1 MKNKNYVLPFSCDR
15 ITMKRLAIGFTVAIT
30 FLCAS
35 LVFGQA
41 PTIDIFKAQGLQR
54 NASPQG
60 RKANNAELK
69 KARLQKKV
77 KFRLAPGLEADMT
90 ESDIFT
96 SDFYVYSNTG
106 KLKAVKKGKHYF
118 DDHKF
123 GAVSI
128 TDDNQVSGTM
138 NQMAISQDG
147 FQIDTII
154 RQVFETGEAPILP
167 ANQTGPLLDVPSA
180 TPAPFVVSC
189 KQVRFFLEVTY
200 PYYLASGG
208 TVQGVVDNVSGWFA
222 QVASIYLRE
231 GIVIKIQ
238 SIKVNQV
245 HDAYSK
251 ITSSSAMLLSFAET
265 EGVKAEA
272 KNYDL
277 GALIDLN
284 TPGRAFGGIAYV
296 NGINYAPAKY
306 SSMGVD
312 VTYKP
317 AASYSWTVG
326 CAAHEF
332 GHNLGSKHT
341 QWCGWDLGG
350 GVIGAIDGCAQSEKN
365 NGIQCTNIPRACIVG
380 TIMSYCHICWPGSI
394 DLNLGFGPLPGAAIR
409 AGLAASNVPCVGN
422 PPSPCSLWTYSPWS
436 TCTNGT
442 QTRTAT
448 GTPTG
453 CTGTAPLALTQSCSS
468 PCSII
473 YSDFGPCQPNGTQ
486 IRTEVSRSPNG
497 CTGTP
502 LLSQSC
508 IYTPPPVAT
517 LKMSVKG
524 VPYNGFY
531 LYDSVNVYD
540 GNTSNRY
547 LTKGECTVA
556 FTYSA
561 PVYKDALVIYSGY
574 YVNNVWKDFN
584 NKLTLTIDGVPF
596 TIGAFKP
603 ESELKIP
610 VKRTGRVF
618 VIKTNGMLNGAQD
631 KCSRLREIQLK

>member
-15 ITMKRLAIGFTVAIT
+15 ITMKRLAIGFAVAIAL
-30 FLCAS
+30 LCAS

-41 PTIDIFKAQGLQR
+41 PTIDIFKSEGLQR

-77 KFRLAPGLEADMT
+77 KFRLAQGLEADMT
-90 ESDIFT
+90 ETEIFT
-96 SDFYVYSNTG
+96 PDFYVYTNKG
-106 KLKAVKKGKHYF
+106 KRKAIKKGKHYF

-138 NQMAISQDG
+138 NRMAIGQDG

-154 RQVFETGEAPILP
+154 PQPFETGESPILP
-167 ANQTGPLLDVPSA
+167 VNQTGLIMELPSA
-180 TPAPFVVSC
+180 TPEPFVVSC

-208 TVQGVVDNVSGWFA
+208 TIQGTVDNISGWFA

-238 SIKVNQV
+238 SIKVNQTQ
-245 HDAYSK
+245 DSYSK

-265 EGVKAEA
+265 EGVKPEA

-284 TPGRAFGGIAYV
+284 TPSRAFGGIAYV

-312 VTYKP
+312 VTYRP
-317 AASYSWTVG
+317 AAFYSWTVG
-326 CAAHEF
+326 CAAHEW

-350 GVIGAIDGCAQSEKN
+350 GVKGAIDGCAQSEKN

-409 AGLAASNVPCVGN
+409 AGLAASNVPCVGT

-436 TCTNGT
+436 SCTNGT
-442 QTRTAT
+442 QTRTAI

-453 CTGTAPLALTQSCSS
+453 CLGSPPLPLAQSCTTVCTTWS
-468 PCSII
+468 
-473 YSDFGPCQPNGTQ
+473 YSAWSDCVNGVQT
-486 IRTEVSRSPNG
+486 RTATASPNG
-497 CTGTP
+497 CTGTAP
-502 LLSQSC
+502 GPLSQSC
-508 IYTPPPVAT
+508 A
-517 LKMSVKG
+517 G
-524 VPYNGFY
+524 
-531 LYDSVNVYD
+531 
-540 GNTSNRY
+540 
-547 LTKGECTVA
+547 TVA
-556 FTYSA
+556 Q
-561 PVYKDALVIYSGY
+561 
-574 YVNNVWKDFN
+574 
-584 NKLTLTIDGVPF
+584 DGVPGAVLMSTRSDGKSWF
-596 TIGAFKP
+596 DFPVAKDAADWLYEVQYCSYEGKNPPDSISKPKACAIRNLTFFVRPTAAEVAAGKIERIANPQPYTKGLYYKVQVRYKKVGNGTIYTKNSGW
-603 ESELKIP
+603 S
-610 VKRTGRVF
+610 VW
-618 VIKTNGMLNGAQD
+618 
-631 KCSRLREIQLK
+631 